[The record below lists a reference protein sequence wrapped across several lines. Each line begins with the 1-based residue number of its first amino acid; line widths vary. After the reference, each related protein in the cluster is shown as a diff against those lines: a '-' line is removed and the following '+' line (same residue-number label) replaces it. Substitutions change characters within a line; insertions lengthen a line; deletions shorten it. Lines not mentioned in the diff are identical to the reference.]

1 MNDNLAYPLVF
12 FCMITIDTLFI
23 LKENELSALLNTS
36 EKHIFLTEKKIL
48 NWKTQQKFY
57 N

>member
-48 NWKTQQKFY
+48 N
-57 N
+57 